1 MEFMDNRQLY
11 TPGDC
16 TSMQYKIKEEC
27 DRMSIVHD
35 HKDNHKVGGE
45 NSLVVTKGQFCAMFI
60 MLLRERETKFALNAW
75 KSRSVRSGI

>member
-16 TSMQYKIKEEC
+16 TSMQCKIKEEY

-35 HKDNHKVGGE
+35 HKDNHKVVCRILWQLQKD
-45 NSLVVTKGQFCAMFI
+45 SFAPCFI
-60 MLLRERETKFALNAW
+60 MLLRERERNLL
-75 KSRSVRSGI
+75 